1 MRRECCISAPEI
13 ARFPEVYCDGPGPVE
28 ACERSPIAPPLFLPA
43 PGVSS
48 PSLPLRLPCGQCLQ
62 VAHMFDNLDDLD
74 RWESAFERRSVGRT
88 KIVKGALKAL
98 FNNRRCTFASV
109 VILPRNV
116 LASVVRHERRRHKAY
131 YRASGDVDG
140 NRIAGVIGGE

>member
-1 MRRECCISAPEI
+1 MSEFGGEPENIYSHGVFRILTISEMRDKNKEGL
-13 ARFPEVYCDGPGPVE
+13 DGP
-28 ACERSPIAPPLFLPA
+28 
-43 PGVSS
+43 
-48 PSLPLRLPCGQCLQ
+48 Q
-62 VAHMFDNLDDLD
+62 
-74 RWESAFERRSVGRT
+74 
-88 KIVKGALKAL
+88 AL

-140 NRIAGVIGGE
+140 NRVAGVIGGE